1 MFSFE
6 FFIIVFIV
14 IVIYYYK
21 ENQKNTSSSDN
32 EEIRERL
39 ESKIKSKYY
48 NPVIKLDD
56 KSQKFFD
63 YIGLDVN
70 KISYNLIEL
79 YSPFG
84 AQYSHDLFI
93 KVEEEMLEQ
102 GKLVSVHNLKLNKLY
117 LGLFE
122 EVSIRFIKHQDYEKD
137 FSPFYCVLKTISNDQ
152 LNRTA
157 LLNLIE
163 NVSKILGNPTRF
175 GEDKNNQEYE
185 DIILSTDDIR
195 NENDIKQLN
204 LDWKYSLKL
213 NELDNTVYLS
223 YDYDSDCFQFN
234 ISLIS

>member
-93 KVEEEMLEQ
+93 KVDEEMLDQ
-102 GKLVSVHNLKLNKLY
+102 GKSVSVHNLKLNKLY

-122 EVSIRFIKHQDYEKD
+122 EVSIRFIKHQNYEKD

-163 NVSKILGNPTRF
+163 NISKILGNPTRD
-175 GEDKNNQEYE
+175 EDT
-185 DIILSTDDIR
+185 ILSSDDIR
-195 NENDIKQLN
+195 NEIENDIKQLH
-204 LDWKYSLKL
+204 LDWDDSLKL
-213 NELDNTVYLS
+213 NELDNTVYLR
-223 YDYDSDCFQFN
+223 YDYDSDCFQLN